1 MMVRD
6 GGPRVVG
13 IGEALLRLSAPH
25 ATRLE
30 RARSFAV
37 HVGGAELNS
46 LVLLRHLGFTARWV
60 SRLSENQL
68 GRLVYSYVLGEGVE
82 PWVTWS
88 DDRQALYFLEDG
100 EPPRHPEV
108 LYDRA
113 ASAAVRLGS
122 DDIDLAAALAD
133 ADVVHSTGI
142 TLGIGSDPRKLV
154 TDAFRH
160 ARSSGALTSFDIN
173 YRSKLWGLEE
183 AREATLVVLDD
194 VDVLFAS
201 RFHLVDLLR
210 LGDEPIEAARR
221 IRELHGCRVVVVP
234 ERKRSRDGIEEI
246 GIHIVGDEEMFSGFV
261 VVRAAESIGVG
272 DALAAGFL
280 SGWFT
285 GDVYLAARRA
295 AVAGA
300 IKATVAGDALTAT
313 VEELDRELEQGR
325 SVIR

>member
-1 MMVRD
+1 MMD
-6 GGPRVVG
+6 FGATPQVVG
-13 IGEALLRLSAPH
+13 IGEALLRLSAPP

-60 SRLSENQL
+60 SCLPDNQL
-68 GRLVYSYVLGEGVE
+68 GRLVHSYVLGEGVE

-88 DDRQALYFLEDG
+88 ENRQALYFLEDG
-100 EPPRHPEV
+100 QPPRHPEV

-113 ASAAVRLGS
+113 ASAAAEFGS
-122 DDIDLAAALAD
+122 DDIDLAAALAN

-142 TLGIGSDPRKLV
+142 TLGIGPKPRRLV
-154 TDAFRH
+154 MDAFRH

-183 AREATLVVLDD
+183 ARVATLAVLND

-210 LGDEPIEAARR
+210 LGDDSLEAARR
-221 IRELHGCRVVVVP
+221 IRELHGCQFVVVP
-234 ERKRSRDGIEEI
+234 ERKRSPDGSEEI
-246 GIHIVGDEEMFSGFV
+246 GVQIVGEEELFSGFV
-261 VVRAAESIGVG
+261 SVRPAEAIGVG
-272 DALAAGFL
+272 DAISAGFL
-280 SGWFT
+280 SGWST
-285 GDVYLAARRA
+285 GDFHLAARRA

-300 IKATVAGDALTAT
+300 MKATVVGDALTAT
-313 VEELDRELEQGR
+313 TEELDRGLEQGR